1 MTNDEIAAR
10 LDRVADLLDLQEES
24 GFRVRSYRRAARE
37 IREAGEP
44 VRESL
49 KENGRDA
56 LEQMEGIGSK
66 LAGAIEELVETGSLP
81 LLERLESEL
90 TPEHTFAGLPGIGR
104 ELASRIHSQLG
115 IDTLEEL
122 EVAAYDGRLAEIEG
136 LGSQRI
142 AGIRDAL
149 SGKLSRSA
157 RRQARQ
163 RTAGRDEPSV
173 HLLLSID
180 ELYRKKA
187 ERGELRKIA
196 PKRFNPEGEAWL
208 PLLHTDESGWS
219 FTALYSNTARA
230 HELGK
235 TRDWVVIYY
244 REESGAE
251 NQCTVVTAGSGPL
264 KGKRVV
270 RGREKEC
277 RAHYDLEN

>member
-1 MTNDEIAAR
+1 MTNEEVAAR
-10 LDRVADLLDLQEES
+10 LDRVADLLDLREENA
-24 GFRVRSYRRAARE
+24 FRVRSYRRAARE
-37 IREAGEP
+37 IRETDEPLGESP
-44 VRESL
+44 
-49 KENGRDA
+49 KEHGRGA

-66 LAGAIEELVETGSLP
+66 LAGAIQELAETGSLP

-90 TPEHTFAGLPGIGR
+90 TPEHTFAQLPGIGPEFAR
-104 ELASRIHSQLG
+104 RIHSQLE

-142 AGIRDAL
+142 SGIRDAL
-149 SGKLSRSA
+149 SGRLSRSA

-163 RTAGRDEPSV
+163 RNAGRDEPSV

-180 ELYRKKA
+180 ERYRKKA
-187 ERGELRKIA
+187 KRGELRKIA

-208 PLLHTDESGWS
+208 PLLHTDEPGWS

-244 REESGAE
+244 RKESGAE
-251 NQCTVVTAGSGPL
+251 NQNTVVTAGSGPL

-277 RAHYDLEN
+277 RAYYGLEN